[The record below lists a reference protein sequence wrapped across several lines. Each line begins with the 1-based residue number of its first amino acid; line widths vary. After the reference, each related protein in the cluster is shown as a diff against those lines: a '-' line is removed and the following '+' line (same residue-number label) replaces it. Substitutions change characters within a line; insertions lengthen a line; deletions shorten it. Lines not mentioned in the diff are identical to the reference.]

1 MADDPTAFEQRAGD
15 RTASDQRSSRPFNAC
30 PPIGR
35 ARCDNRPMIKW
46 LIATVLALALFSGLM
61 PFLRRFGIGRLPG
74 DFTFT
79 VFGREISLPIMSTV
93 LLSMLAAGIAHLL

>member
-1 MADDPTAFEQRAGD
+1 
-15 RTASDQRSSRPFNAC
+15 
-30 PPIGR
+30 
-35 ARCDNRPMIKW
+35 
-46 LIATVLALALFSGLM
+46 M

-93 LLSMLAAGIAHLL
+93 ILSMIAAGISHLL